1 MANAR
6 RRKTK
11 AGMGAVNPSS
21 GVRPKPEEVPFD
33 RRDTELQFDPRR
45 PEASTGKHRRFTQD
59 IANAF
64 AERHDTV
71 PEMRVSAPP
80 ASGPVS
86 KPPRE
91 PRAAI
96 RVDEVPFSKAQKIT
110 LRGPVEL
117 KPRIVNPDRIAKAPL
132 DARDGFLLQLVDG
145 RLSTSDLVDASG
157 FTEADVESIL
167 ARLAR
172 LGIIA
177 L

>member
-11 AGMGAVNPSS
+11 TGMGAVNPSS
-21 GVRPKPEEVPFD
+21 GVRPKPDDVPLE
-33 RRDTELQFDPRR
+33 RRDTELQFDPAR
-45 PEASTGKHRRFTQD
+45 PEATTGQRRRFTQD

-64 AERHDTV
+64 GERHDTV

-80 ASGPVS
+80 ASGPIT

-91 PRAAI
+91 PRTAI
-96 RVDEVPFSKAQKIT
+96 RVDEVPVSARKIT

-117 KPRIVNPDRIAKAPL
+117 KPRIVNAERISRAPL
-132 DARDGFLLQLVDG
+132 DARDAFLLQLVDG
-145 RLSTSDLVDASG
+145 KMSLTDLVDASG
-157 FTEADVESIL
+157 FSEADVDSIL

-172 LGIIA
+172 LGIVA

>member
-1 MANAR
+1 
-6 RRKTK
+6 
-11 AGMGAVNPSS
+11 MGAVNPTDKPAS
-21 GVRPKPEEVPFD
+21 GVRAKPDEVPFD
-33 RRDTELQFDPRR
+33 RRDTELQFDPAR
-45 PEASTGKHRRFTQD
+45 PEATTGARRRFTQD

-64 AERHDTV
+64 MERHDTV
-71 PEMRVSAPP
+71 PEMRISAPP

-96 RVDEVPFSKAQKIT
+96 RVDEVPVSAKKIT

-117 KPRIVNPDRIAKAPL
+117 KPRIVNAERISRAPL
-132 DARDGFLLQLVDG
+132 DARDAFLLQLIDG
-145 RLSTSDLVDASG
+145 TLSATDLVDASG
-157 FTEADVESIL
+157 FAEAEVEAIL

-172 LGIIA
+172 LGIVA

>member
-1 MANAR
+1 
-6 RRKTK
+6 
-11 AGMGAVNPSS
+11 MGAVNPSS
-21 GVRPKPEEVPFD
+21 GVRPKPEDVPFD
-33 RRDTELQFDPRR
+33 RRDTELQFDPKR

-64 AERHDTV
+64 GERHDTV

-91 PRAAI
+91 PRPAI
-96 RVDEVPFSKAQKIT
+96 RVDEVPVSAKKIT

-117 KPRIVNPDRIAKAPL
+117 KPRIVNADRISKAPL
-132 DARDGFLLQLVDG
+132 DARDAFLLQLIEG
-145 RLSTSDLVDASG
+145 KMSTNDLVDSSG
-157 FTEADVESIL
+157 FAEYEVETIL

-172 LGIIA
+172 LGIVA